1 MVGYLRYIWRRRPTV
16 AASAPSTASEEA
28 PSRFLLFFRYSDL
41 DGSSAD
47 NCGIFN
53 MPDRLRLGTLCLV
66 KKGEDKRGMPSRS
79 VSME

>member
-1 MVGYLRYIWRRRPTV
+1 MVSYLRYIWRRRPTV

-41 DGSSAD
+41 DGSAD